1 MSRVKEAELEID
13 RTRDLML
20 KLGLEHGAAALSDLL
35 SRAVQDELNVHR
47 FLDELLVLEHQSR
60 EERRVRTSLKL
71 TAMPPGNSLADFD
84 WSFQEGIDRR
94 RVETLATCA
103 WLRSHET
110 VLLQGPPGVGKT
122 HIAVALGI
130 RAIELGFSVGFYR
143 FDDLIHDL
151 KNDADVPPTRVKG
164 KKYLRNSLLIID
176 EVGYRDLNRQESSLF
191 FRLVSLRYQKG
202 STIITTNKS
211 IKDWPEIFAG
221 DEVMVT
227 ALLDRLLHRC
237 HVFNIK
243 GRSYRLR
250 DLEARMK

>member
-103 WLRSHET
+103 WLRSH
-110 VLLQGPPGVGKT
+110 
-122 HIAVALGI
+122 AVALGI

>member
-211 IKDWPEIFAG
+211 IKNWPEIFAG